1 MMDRAKF
8 LNALSN
14 ANKALKGT
22 NEELNI
28 CAQSGKIEISG
39 ASQNLC
45 IWSRTEGD
53 MADMQIAVK
62 ASSIIAALQKLPDEV
77 IQVSLTDAGLNL
89 SGKCAKVMLPVFEFK
104 DHARSKDFESEV
116 KTEHLAPY
124 VEQVVHALDPHG
136 FNPLM
141 SALYLEVFENGGFQ
155 LTALDG
161 RRYSLRNTAGKGS
174 KKVSEFVVFGKEFNE
189 ALKLLGDGEVTIYR
203 PKSENFIRLVNEELE
218 IQIGLAEGRYFN
230 LNALKSTF
238 PIHVLLMKREEME
251 AAADLVRLMS
261 NVALIDLTATEMVIV
276 GRDVIGETE
285 TRIPVKSKGID
296 PDRTIRTAFNCQFL
310 LDALKNLTAT
320 DVMIHLKDGMN
331 QFCITDGRYSIEMI
345 LPVRR
350 EHRH

>member
-1 MMDRAKF
+1 MMEKNNL
-8 LNALSN
+8 LNALMN

-28 CAQSGKIEISG
+28 RAHSGKIEISG
-39 ASQNLC
+39 ASQNLS

-53 MADMQIAVK
+53 VDDMQIAVK
-62 ASSIIAALQKLPDEV
+62 AASIIAALQKLPDDV
-77 IQVSLTDAGLNL
+77 IKISLTDDGLSL
-89 SGKCAKVMLPVFEFK
+89 SGRQAKVMLPIFEFK
-104 DHARSKDFESEV
+104 DHARTRDFEYKV

-141 SALYLEVFENGGFQ
+141 SALFLEIFENGGFQ

-161 RRYSLRNTAGKGS
+161 RRYSLRNTAGKGG
-174 KKVSEFVVFGKEFNE
+174 KKISEFVVFGKEFNE
-189 ALKLLGDGEVTIYR
+189 ALKLLGDGEVIIYR
-203 PKSENFIRLVNEELE
+203 PESGNFIQLVNEELE
-218 IQIGLAEGRYFN
+218 IQIGLAEGKYFN

-238 PIHVLLMKREEME
+238 PIHVTLKREELE

-261 NVALIDLTATEMVIV
+261 NVALIDLTATEMIII
-276 GRDVIGETE
+276 GRDVYGETE
-285 TRIPVKSKGID
+285 MRIPVKSKGID
-296 PDRTIRTAFNCQFL
+296 PGRTIRTAFNCQFL
-310 LDALKNLTAT
+310 LDALKSISAT
-320 DVMIHLKDGMN
+320 DIMIHLKDGMN